1 MDVVQKALANMERFE
16 KQNPSIVTAMGEGVL
31 VAAYDAETN
40 RVITKEITEGTLK
53 VQIIKEAYFIP

>member
-1 MDVVQKALANMERFE
+1 MDVVQKALSNMERFE
-16 KQNPSIVTAMGEGVL
+16 KQNPSIFTAMGEGVL

-40 RVITKEITEGTLK
+40 RVITKEITEGTLR